1 MFQEEY
7 TEDMY
12 ALIYQ
17 KNIHTEKKLALE
29 NERAARYDSLTNVL
43 NRSTFEK
50 QMNAYVQAMK
60 PGEVCAFLLFDID
73 DFKRVNDTRGHLEG
87 DHMLKELTEVL
98 EESFR
103 STDLIGRLGGDEFM
117 VFVRNIKSEKIL
129 RKKLDKMYQRMQKGE
144 NELSCSCGICMIQK
158 DNFQYMDC
166 LKRADEALYESK
178 RSGKNHYTFAI
189 SS

>member
-1 MFQEEY
+1 M
-7 TEDMY
+7 
-12 ALIYQ
+12 
-17 KNIHTEKKLALE
+17 ALE

-43 NRSTFEK
+43 NRSAFEK

-158 DNFQYMDC
+158 DNFRYMDC